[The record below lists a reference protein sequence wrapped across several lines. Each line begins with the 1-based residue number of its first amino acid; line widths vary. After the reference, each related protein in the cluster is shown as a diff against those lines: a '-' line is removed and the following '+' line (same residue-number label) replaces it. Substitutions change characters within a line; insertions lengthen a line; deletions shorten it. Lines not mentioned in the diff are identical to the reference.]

1 MLSGGGYEKMDYGA
15 AGGRGN
21 VGYGGPVH
29 NARDGSAGSRT
40 SAGNMSHGSIGSMN
54 VS

>member
-1 MLSGGGYEKMDYGA
+1 M
-15 AGGRGN
+15 
-21 VGYGGPVH
+21 H

-54 VS
+54 VSAGGYGSDFGPNKGGAPA